1 MYIIDVEQNL
11 VLYLCKLIAIRKG
24 LTAECYNAD
33 ENNWSSLIDILRL
46 YVDKTRVYVV
56 FDIDTFS
63 FNSILHIIE
72 RIHNENIN
80 MKLGTFSNKTKIII
94 TPDEIIK

>member
-1 MYIIDVEQNL
+1 M
-11 VLYLCKLIAIRKG
+11 KRSRRK
-24 LTAECYNAD
+24 N
-33 ENNWSSLIDILRL
+33 
-46 YVDKTRVYVV
+46 KTRVYVV